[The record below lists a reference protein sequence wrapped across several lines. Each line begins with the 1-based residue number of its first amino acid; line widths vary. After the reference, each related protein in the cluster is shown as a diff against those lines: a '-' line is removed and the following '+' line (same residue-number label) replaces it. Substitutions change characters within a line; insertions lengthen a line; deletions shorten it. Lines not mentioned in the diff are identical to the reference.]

1 MGAIYMVL
9 TFSIMVP
16 MALLTDAI
24 INYLSAE
31 LQTNDADIQSGIQ
44 ASLVKGLL
52 EESCQKALERGIEEV
67 MVGDAKR
74 SEEVFGQGKV
84 RYFIL
89 NIQPYRSG
97 LEGPAYVLRGL
108 TNQVEQ
114 PALSLSNVL
123 PLSGGDCPSDYQAPA
138 FMSYD
143 VCRVDQRR
151 MLSRRSADWR
161 WQWLADGETPN
172 TNRDYLYCPK
182 GLLLTRK

>member
-1 MGAIYMVL
+1 M
-9 TFSIMVP
+9 
-16 MALLTDAI
+16 
-24 INYLSAE
+24 LS
-31 LQTNDADIQSGIQ
+31 
-44 ASLVKGLL
+44 
-52 EESCQKALERGIEEV
+52 R
-67 MVGDAKR
+67 
-74 SEEVFGQGKV
+74 EEVFGQASSLL
-84 RYFIL
+84 IL
-89 NIQPYRSG
+89 NIQRWSG
-97 LEGPAYVLRGL
+97 LEARHVLRGL

-123 PLSGGDCPSDYQAPA
+123 PLSGGDCPSDYQAPS